1 MLSKK
6 ASSQGMAPG
15 RVSLERKV
23 SSRSLRRNTSV
34 SSPMADTPSVPNA
47 GAPTNSPRFHPCAVG
62 VSTLSR
68 FLTSSSTFSTR
79 CDFVHE

>member
-1 MLSKK
+1 MPRVLSKK

-34 SSPMADTPSVPNA
+34 SSPMADTPSVP
-47 GAPTNSPRFHPCAVG
+47 GSAVP
-62 VSTLSR
+62 
-68 FLTSSSTFSTR
+68 SSTAALFWMAENSTA
-79 CDFVHE
+79 